1 MKIEKPGENNKKV
14 EPSNHWDRKGYGI
27 QKESMTE
34 SDHIII
40 IIIISRRSILTFKL
54 KSRLCTKTN

>member
-40 IIIISRRSILTFKL
+40 IIISRRSILTFKL